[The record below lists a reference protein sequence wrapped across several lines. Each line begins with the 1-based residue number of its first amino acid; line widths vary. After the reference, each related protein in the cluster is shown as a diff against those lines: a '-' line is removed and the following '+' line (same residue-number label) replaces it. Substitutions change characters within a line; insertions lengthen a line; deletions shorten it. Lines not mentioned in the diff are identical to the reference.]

1 MKNLNQRIK
10 RKMFIAHRLGYY
22 YPRFLES
29 FNLMNV
35 GNVGGG
41 HRQGEFECPAC
52 KGFGH
57 VPDYDPYRA
66 SPDKFYVECTTCHNQ
81 SGVIKKLYT
90 RRLPTYRRFYKTKSA
105 RAAHN
110 TGHSR
115 WLGQRD
121 GMLAYRSLYPHE
133 LT

>member
-1 MKNLNQRIK
+1 MKNLKQRIK
-10 RKMFIAHRLGYY
+10 RKMFHANRLGYY
-22 YPRFLES
+22 YPRSLES

-41 HRQGEFECPAC
+41 PRQGEFECPAC

-66 SPDKFYVECTTCHNQ
+66 SPDKFYVECTACH
-81 SGVIKKLYT
+81 SGAIAKRYT
-90 RRLPTYRRFYKTKSA
+90 KRVATQRRFYKTKAA

-110 TGHSR
+110 MGDSR

-121 GMLAYRSLYPHE
+121 GMLAYRSRWPHE